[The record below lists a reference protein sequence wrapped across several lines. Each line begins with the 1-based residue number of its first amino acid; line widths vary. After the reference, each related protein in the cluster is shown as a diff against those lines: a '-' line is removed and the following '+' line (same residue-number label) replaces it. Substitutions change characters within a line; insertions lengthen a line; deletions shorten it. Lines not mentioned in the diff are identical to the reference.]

1 MDVSGSMGQHEKDVA
16 KRFYLLLYLFLVR
29 QYENVQI
36 VFVRHTEDAK
46 EVDEDEFFNSQES
59 GGTVVSTGLTL
70 VNNIIKERYPLDV
83 WNIYIVQA
91 SDGDNYYHDNITC
104 TELLRELL
112 PKVQYY
118 VYLEVRQMDNLR
130 EVFLMNPHQS
140 GLWEIMEDL
149 IGQYKQLVNVKI
161 NSVDE
166 VVPIFR
172 AVFAKEKAN
181 G

>member
-1 MDVSGSMGQHEKDVA
+1 MDVSGSMGQFEKEIA
-16 KRFYLLLYLFLVR
+16 KRFYLLLYLFLER
-29 QYENVQI
+29 QYEQVQI

-59 GGTVVSTGLTL
+59 GGTVVSSGLAL
-70 VNNIIKERYPLDV
+70 VNNIIKERYPIDV

-91 SDGDNYYHDNITC
+91 SDGDNWFHDNQIC
-104 TELLRELL
+104 TDLLREIL

-130 EVFLMNPHQS
+130 EVFLINPSKS
-140 GLWEIMEDL
+140 GLWEIMDNL
-149 IGQYKQLVNVKI
+149 IDEFEQLANVQI
-161 NSVDE
+161 NSVEE
-166 VVPIFR
+166 VVPVFR